1 MDAFEELPDH
11 VLNDLGDEDLI
22 AYLRQA
28 REAGHPDAMRAAIS
42 VLVLGY
48 WDALVGRARLKL
60 PDADAEDVAGDAV
73 VSAIAAAFDGQSVG
87 EFRSWLHTI
96 LNRRIADYHE
106 GRKRRPQ
113 TDPLPDDWGDG
124 PSVGF
129 EGDALFAVQC
139 LDQAYDELED
149 ERHRQVIDLHFY
161 GPLSARETAEK
172 VGHDM
177 TELNVHQI
185 VSRFRRRLMELFAQG
200 DTSS

>member
-1 MDAFEELPDH
+1 LDLFEELPDH
-11 VLNDLGDEDLI
+11 LLNDLGDEDLI

-28 REAGHPDAMRAAIS
+28 REARNAEAMRAAIS
-42 VLVLGY
+42 VLVFGY

-60 PDADAEDVAGDAV
+60 PEADAEDVAGEAV

-106 GRKRRPQ
+106 TRKRRPP

-129 EGDALFAVQC
+129 EGDALFAAQC
-139 LDQAYDELED
+139 LDRAYDEID
-149 ERHRQVIDLHFY
+149 ERHRRVIDLHLY
-161 GPLSARETAEK
+161 GRMSARETAEK
-172 VGHDM
+172 VGGGM

-185 VSRFRRRLMELFAQG
+185 VSRFRRRFMELFAQG
-200 DTSS
+200 DTSG